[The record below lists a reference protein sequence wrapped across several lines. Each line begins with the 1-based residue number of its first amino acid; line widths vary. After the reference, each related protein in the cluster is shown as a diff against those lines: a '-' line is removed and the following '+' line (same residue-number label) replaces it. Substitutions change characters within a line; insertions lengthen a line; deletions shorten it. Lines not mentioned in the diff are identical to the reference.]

1 MAEATKSYAV
11 VTGANKGIGFEICR
25 QLASKGIVVVLTSRN
40 EKRGLESV
48 QKLKESGLSD
58 FVVFHQLDV
67 ADINSIASLA
77 DFIKSQFGKLD
88 ILVNNAA
95 ILGTTIDL
103 DALAASK
110 ITGTEDDFQNVWSKV
125 SIQNYELAEE
135 CLNTNYYGAKRTA
148 EALIPLLQLSDSPRI
163 VNVSSFLSMLKNI
176 PNEWAKGVFS
186 DVDTFTE
193 ERIDELLSVFLKDFK
208 EDSLE
213 TKGWPA
219 SLSAYALSKAAMNA
233 HTRIL
238 AKKHPNFCIN
248 CICPGF
254 VKTDM
259 SNNTG
264 TLSVDEAAEYPV
276 KLALL
281 PDGGPS
287 GLFFILDKLSCF

>member
-1 MAEATKSYAV
+1 M
-11 VTGANKGIGFEICR
+11 
-25 QLASKGIVVVLTSRN
+25 
-40 EKRGLESV
+40 
-48 QKLKESGLSD
+48 
-58 FVVFHQLDV
+58 
-67 ADINSIASLA
+67 
-77 DFIKSQFGKLD
+77 
-88 ILVNNAA
+88 
-95 ILGTTIDL
+95 
-103 DALAASK
+103 
-110 ITGTEDDFQNVWSKV
+110 
-125 SIQNYELAEE
+125 
-135 CLNTNYYGAKRTA
+135 
-148 EALIPLLQLSDSPRI
+148 
-163 VNVSSFLSMLKNI
+163 
-176 PNEWAKGVFS
+176 FS

-233 HTRIL
+233 HTRIV

-264 TLSVDEAAEYPV
+264 TLSVDEAAVYPV

>member
-1 MAEATKSYAV
+1 
-11 VTGANKGIGFEICR
+11 
-25 QLASKGIVVVLTSRN
+25 
-40 EKRGLESV
+40 
-48 QKLKESGLSD
+48 
-58 FVVFHQLDV
+58 
-67 ADINSIASLA
+67 
-77 DFIKSQFGKLD
+77 
-88 ILVNNAA
+88 
-95 ILGTTIDL
+95 
-103 DALAASK
+103 
-110 ITGTEDDFQNVWSKV
+110 
-125 SIQNYELAEE
+125 
-135 CLNTNYYGAKRTA
+135 
-148 EALIPLLQLSDSPRI
+148 
-163 VNVSSFLSMLKNI
+163 
-176 PNEWAKGVFS
+176 VFS

-219 SLSAYALSKAAMNA
+219 LLSAYVLSKAALNA

-238 AKKHPNFCIN
+238 AKKYPNFCIN

>member
-1 MAEATKSYAV
+1 MFGRSSYSAPPAIRLSKDCQCFFLLVNAEAT
-11 VTGANKGIGFEICR
+11 I
-25 QLASKGIVVVLTSRN
+25 
-40 EKRGLESV
+40 
-48 QKLKESGLSD
+48 LK
-58 FVVFHQLDV
+58 
-67 ADINSIASLA
+67 
-77 DFIKSQFGKLD
+77 
-88 ILVNNAA
+88 
-95 ILGTTIDL
+95 
-103 DALAASK
+103 
-110 ITGTEDDFQNVWSKV
+110 
-125 SIQNYELAEE
+125 
-135 CLNTNYYGAKRTA
+135 
-148 EALIPLLQLSDSPRI
+148 QLSFKNKPFAVGVR
-163 VNVSSFLSMLKNI
+163 KRRTRNI

-219 SLSAYALSKAAMNA
+219 LLSAYVLSKAALNA

-238 AKKHPNFCIN
+238 AKKYPNFCIN

>member
-1 MAEATKSYAV
+1 M
-11 VTGANKGIGFEICR
+11 
-25 QLASKGIVVVLTSRN
+25 Q
-40 EKRGLESV
+40 
-48 QKLKESGLSD
+48 
-58 FVVFHQLDV
+58 
-67 ADINSIASLA
+67 
-77 DFIKSQFGKLD
+77 
-88 ILVNNAA
+88 VNNAA
-95 ILGTTIDL
+95 IRGTTIDS
-103 DALAASK
+103 DASAASK
-110 ITGTEDDFQNVWSKV
+110 ITGTEDDLQNVWKKV
-125 SIQNYELAEE
+125 LIQNYELAEE
-135 CLNTNYYGAKRTA
+135 CLNTNCYGSKRTA

-219 SLSAYALSKAAMNA
+219 LLSAYVLSKAALNA

-238 AKKHPNFCIN
+238 AKKYPNFCIN

>member
-1 MAEATKSYAV
+1 M
-11 VTGANKGIGFEICR
+11 
-25 QLASKGIVVVLTSRN
+25 
-40 EKRGLESV
+40 
-48 QKLKESGLSD
+48 
-58 FVVFHQLDV
+58 
-67 ADINSIASLA
+67 
-77 DFIKSQFGKLD
+77 
-88 ILVNNAA
+88 
-95 ILGTTIDL
+95 
-103 DALAASK
+103 
-110 ITGTEDDFQNVWSKV
+110 
-125 SIQNYELAEE
+125 
-135 CLNTNYYGAKRTA
+135 
-148 EALIPLLQLSDSPRI
+148 
-163 VNVSSFLSMLKNI
+163 
-176 PNEWAKGVFS
+176 FS

-219 SLSAYALSKAAMNA
+219 LLSAYVLSKAAMNA

-238 AKKHPNFCIN
+238 AKKYPNFCIN

-287 GLFFILDKLSCF
+287 GLFFILDKLSCFWMQNNPTMILDKLTLLNGKWIEQQPVLCIFLSARLM

>member
-1 MAEATKSYAV
+1 
-11 VTGANKGIGFEICR
+11 
-25 QLASKGIVVVLTSRN
+25 
-40 EKRGLESV
+40 
-48 QKLKESGLSD
+48 
-58 FVVFHQLDV
+58 
-67 ADINSIASLA
+67 
-77 DFIKSQFGKLD
+77 
-88 ILVNNAA
+88 
-95 ILGTTIDL
+95 
-103 DALAASK
+103 
-110 ITGTEDDFQNVWSKV
+110 
-125 SIQNYELAEE
+125 
-135 CLNTNYYGAKRTA
+135 
-148 EALIPLLQLSDSPRI
+148 
-163 VNVSSFLSMLKNI
+163 
-176 PNEWAKGVFS
+176 VFS

-193 ERIDELLSVFLKDFK
+193 ERIDELLNVFLKDFK